1 MQEFK
6 FMLVRA
12 VRTYEFEE
20 YYMFADS
27 QEEAEA
33 IARESYIANRGDL
46 NEDDRFSS
54 LESHISHDNVVYL
67 AEFDSE
73 LHICCDGDVEIANQ
87 DDIQQRYPDE
97 YRTMQEQE
105 QIINT
110 LMYKGERHA

>member
-46 NEDDRFSS
+46 CQDDRFC
-54 LESHISHDNVVYL
+54 LVESHISPDNIVYL
-67 AEFDSE
+67 SEFDSE
-73 LHICCDGDVEIANQ
+73 LHICCDGDVEIANHC
-87 DDIQQRYPDE
+87 DIQLRYPDE

-105 QIINT
+105 QIVDI
-110 LMYKGERHA
+110 LMHKGEPHA